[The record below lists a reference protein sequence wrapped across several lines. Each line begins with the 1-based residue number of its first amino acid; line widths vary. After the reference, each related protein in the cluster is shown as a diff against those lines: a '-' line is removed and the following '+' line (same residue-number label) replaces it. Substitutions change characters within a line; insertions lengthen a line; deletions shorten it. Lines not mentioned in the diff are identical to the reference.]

1 MSISLYGLESSFSR
15 TIMAN
20 TEVPAETLP
29 VRTATLFVA
38 TIPVPASPSGGHI
51 GIPAFSLPVTSRS
64 FAPSSVRTPAS
75 SPATRAFGI
84 ISRSFHENP

>member
-1 MSISLYGLESSFSR
+1 MECAMATGSPAGVVTISISLYGLESAFSR

-20 TEVPAETLP
+20 TEVPAETFP
-29 VRTATLFVA
+29 VRWRTLFVA

-51 GIPAFSLPVTSRS
+51 GIPAFSFPLTSRS

-75 SPATRAFGI
+75 
-84 ISRSFHENP
+84 